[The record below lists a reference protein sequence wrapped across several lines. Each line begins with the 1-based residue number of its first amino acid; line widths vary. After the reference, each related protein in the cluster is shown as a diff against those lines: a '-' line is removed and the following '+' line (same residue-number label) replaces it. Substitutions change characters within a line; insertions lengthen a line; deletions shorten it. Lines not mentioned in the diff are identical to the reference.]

1 MNIINMEC
9 AISSLFD
16 LMKQK
21 EELEEKIK
29 LAKKSERSEVLKTVK
44 RLSKEFNF
52 TAGMLRGS
60 LSEKK

>member
-1 MNIINMEC
+1 MESVMN
-9 AISSLFD
+9 SLSD

-21 EELEEKIK
+21 QELEEKIK
-29 LAKKSERSEVLKTVK
+29 LAKKNERSEALKTVK
-44 RLSKEFNF
+44 RLCKEFNF